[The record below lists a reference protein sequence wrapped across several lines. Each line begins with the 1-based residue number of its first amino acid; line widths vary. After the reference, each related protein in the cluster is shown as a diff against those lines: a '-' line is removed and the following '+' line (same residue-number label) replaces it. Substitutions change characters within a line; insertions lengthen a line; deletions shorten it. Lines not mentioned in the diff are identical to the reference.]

1 MNYLQDPEGG
11 QTAVSGNYPEF
22 TLTIQPNDILSIQL
36 FTINAEAFPGI
47 ATTVDKQVIDNRTA
61 YEKGFVIDKSGNIE
75 LPLVGVLNLSGYT
88 LPAARDT
95 IANRYRKYMD
105 EPIVVIKK
113 LSFKITL
120 LGEFNKPGLYY
131 VPNEKITLLE
141 GMGMAG
147 DLTPYGD
154 RKTVKVIRKTGDS
167 YKEISVDLTSKAP
180 LNSEVAYLHPD
191 DVVYV
196 ATTKKRGATT
206 ISPTVGI
213 FTSIIATLTLVAALI
228 LRETE

>member
-1 MNYLQDPEGG
+1 MNYIQD
-11 QTAVSGNYPEF
+11 TAEKDSLSGKFPAF
-22 TLTIQPNDILSIQL
+22 VLTIQPNDILSIQL

-47 ATTVDKQVIDNRTA
+47 ATTIDKQVIDNRTP
-61 YEKGFVIDKSGNIE
+61 YEKGFVVDKEGFIE
-75 LPLVGVLNLSGYT
+75 LPLVGKMNLSGYT
-88 LPAARDT
+88 LSEARDS
-95 IANRYRKYMD
+95 IAGRYRQFMD
-105 EPIVVIKK
+105 EPIVVLKK
-113 LSFKITL
+113 LSFKITM

-131 VPNEKITLLE
+131 VPNEKITLFE
-141 GMGMAG
+141 GLGMAG

-154 RKTVKVIRKTGDS
+154 RKAVKVIRKTGDS
-167 YKEISVDLTSKAP
+167 YREIIVDLTTKAP
-180 LNSEVAYLHPD
+180 LNSEVAYLYPD

-196 ATTKKRGATT
+196 STTKKRGATT